1 MRLKCTVAGFARLA
15 GLDWEVEVEEV
26 LSVPVV
32 PFSAGEGERLRLL
45 TLAWGEVRES
55 VALESVEFLRPGG
68 GSFLVGAGESESEEL
83 EESDDDS
90 EDEGRALSA
99 GSVLES
105 LSESLEEEEE
115 GEEEGEACFL
125 AFLGE
130 GSASDSESEL
140 DEELSELDEELEE
153 LEELEA
159 EGAFRFSLFVA
170 RFFTVFSSSELESE
184 EVSEFDE
191 EEPDEDAVEG
201 GVAFATPVSESL
213 ELLLSPSLPSLSLP
227 SLELASDELTSFS
240 CVVC

>member
-15 GLDWEVEVEEV
+15 GLDWEVEVEEL
-26 LSVPVV
+26 LSVLVV

-55 VALESVEFLRPGG
+55 VALESVEFLRAGG

-99 GSVLES
+99 GSVLESLSES

-153 LEELEA
+153 LES

-191 EEPDEDAVEG
+191 EEPDEDVVEG

-213 ELLLSPSLPSLSLP
+213 ELLLSPSLS

>member
-1 MRLKCTVAGFARLA
+1 MVAGFARLA

-26 LSVPVV
+26 LPVPVV
-32 PFSAGEGERLRLL
+32 PFSVGERERLRLL

-55 VALESVEFLRPGG
+55 VALESVEFLRAGG
-68 GSFLVGAGESESEEL
+68 GNFLVGAGESEPEES

-115 GEEEGEACFL
+115 EYEEEGEACFL
-125 AFLGE
+125 AFFLGE

-140 DEELSELDEELEE
+140 DEELSELDEELEG
-153 LEELEA
+153 LESEE
-159 EGAFRFSLFVA
+159 AFRFSLFVA
-170 RFFTVFSSSELESE
+170 CFFTAFSFSKLESE
-184 EVSEFDE
+184 EASELDE

-201 GVAFATPVSESL
+201 GVAFVTPVSESL
-213 ELLLSPSLPSLSLP
+213 ELLLSSSLS
-227 SLELASDELTSFS
+227 SLEPASDELTSFF
-240 CVVC
+240 CVFC